1 MSRAGINQRA
11 VYVGP
16 TENYRGM
23 TALLQQTQLYD
34 GVGHRLVKV
43 QFDDIT
49 HPLSHG
55 WYSFCSEHWH
65 LLE

>member
-1 MSRAGINQRA
+1 MNGAGINQRA

-16 TENYRGM
+16 IAEYQGL

-34 GVGHRLVKV
+34 GAGHRLVKV
-43 QFDDIT
+43 QFDLFD
-49 HPLSHG
+49 HPMSHG

-65 LLE
+65 LL